1 MPKFIQPVSMIFDHT
16 NFYKDNLEQKL
27 TDLGYVFKDF
37 SEKYR
42 FDTLITNYGG
52 KDGDDNI
59 ITNLDGSCK
68 DDYNRYYIDNY
79 NPDLFLAIAAMT
91 NDKTGI
97 VGEWINIHNF
107 GSQYPSHP
115 AVMEY
120 LNKEEY
126 NESYIGL
133 AKIIEN
139 ELDSKDFGEEIIVV
153 LGIDNNIYVLN
164 ESNINNKYYKKATL
178 NELVQHFTMKKE
190 DREIS
195 TLPEYFAIFN
205 DITNPLWSKYIVW
218 LNDKYNKDYK
228 GSTIT
233 CYYGYDGQVKRDSNI
248 SNFKNNP
255 TILTL
260 EQWNNIINKDE
271 EILGYKLI
279 KPEYEKSAA
288 DLGQGNLKLG
298 LVRFDYKESNYYKL
312 GYLSVKGWSET
323 IENLNKA
330 GVLAIWFEPVYKNK
344 FEIDSYFKCFGN
356 VYKVVKIINDKLFYR
371 DSEHAWIPVDNA
383 VVPTDEEINTL
394 LVTYFNIN
402 ETNYVRYEKGDI
414 YHDDE
419 VITNFVLKLGKC
431 YNDIPAKS
439 GEYDARLDINS
450 IMFEKTGCVY
460 NTKLSVWLEIYD
472 FLVENKKY
480 I

>member
-16 NFYKDNLEQKL
+16 NFYKDNLEKQL
-27 TDLGYVFKDF
+27 IDLGYVFKDF

-79 NPDLFLAIAAMT
+79 NPELFLAIAAMT

-120 LNKEEY
+120 LNTEEY

-178 NELVQHFTMKKE
+178 NELVGYFTMKKE
-190 DREIS
+190 DKEIS

-205 DITNPLWSKYIVW
+205 DITNPLWSNYIVW

-228 GSTIT
+228 GCTIT

-255 TILTL
+255 TIITL
-260 EQWNNIINKDE
+260 EQWNNIINGNQIKQTMKQ
-271 EILGYKLI
+271 KLTV
-279 KPEYEKSAA
+279 SAS
-288 DLGQGNLKLG
+288 DITKLYN
-298 LVRFDYKESNYYKL
+298 VACVSWMKIIA
-312 GYLSVKGWSET
+312 GYLAEVNSNREITFTQADIDKMFKAATSEQLLVLESIFGKQVEPIDYSKLKTGSVVMLEFTGRIFGSKKDAEKVNFNEPFTIVFYNTPYYINSSNIYRDKSE
-323 IENLNKA
+323 
-330 GVLAIWFEPVYKNK
+330 YY
-344 FEIDSYFKCFGN
+344 D
-356 VYKVVKIINDKLFYR
+356 KII
-371 DSEHAWIPVDNA
+371 
-383 VVPTDEEINTL
+383 T
-394 LVTYFNIN
+394 FNQVNNGI
-402 ETNYVRYEKGDI
+402 GQFI
-414 YHDDE
+414 
-419 VITNFVLKLGKC
+419 
-431 YNDIPAKS
+431 A
-439 GEYDARLDINS
+439 
-450 IMFEKTGCVY
+450 Y
-460 NTKLSVWLEIYD
+460 NTSD
-472 FLVENKKY
+472 MNY
-480 I
+480 IVKVISY